1 MFVING
7 MLLSPVGLHPPVS
20 SLQEGGPV
28 WCAPVGQWLLP
39 AASHQ
44 TGQFIRSPGT
54 KLHLL
59 LTACNEHW
67 LTARLASV
75 WSPSLEQSSSA
86 RGSLCWIIVLL
97 QHWDLGLQ
105 RKVFGKR
112 MKKNEAWIFRHQEN
126 VAIKSLKKN
135 NAFWRHGRA
144 LLLLS
149 TLKCDYCP
157 LVFHTVASTF
167 KEERDLANQ
176 YQFPRSQLGFRKLR
190 ISLKSLHS
198 ELL

>member
-1 MFVING
+1 MCTSWAVTPTCC
-7 MLLSPVGLHPPVS
+7 LTSD
-20 SLQEGGPV
+20 GPV
-28 WCAPVGQWLLP
+28 HQEPW
-39 AASHQ
+39 HQ
-44 TGQFIRSPGT
+44 TPPPIDRLHWTLTDSPAGQRLISFPRAERGHKQK
-54 KLHLL
+54 KL
-59 LTACNEHW
+59 T
-67 LTARLASV
+67 
-75 WSPSLEQSSSA
+75 SSA

-149 TLKCDYCP
+149 TLKCDLSFGVSHGCLHVQRGERP
-157 LVFHTVASTF
+157 GKPVSIPTVSAG
-167 KEERDLANQ
+167 
-176 YQFPRSQLGFRKLR
+176 FP
-190 ISLKSLHS
+190 
-198 ELL
+198 

>member
-1 MFVING
+1 MTAWKGTDNFRNFTNNYFAYFLRHTNYLVQNHFVFVING

-59 LTACNEHW
+59 LTACTEHW

-75 WSPSLEQSSSA
+75 WSPSLEQSGATS
-86 RGSLCWIIVLL
+86 
-97 QHWDLGLQ
+97 
-105 RKVFGKR
+105 KR
-112 MKKNEAWIFRHQEN
+112 SWLPQ
-126 VAIKSLKKN
+126 L
-135 NAFWRHGRA
+135 
-144 LLLLS
+144 
-149 TLKCDYCP
+149 
-157 LVFHTVASTF
+157 
-167 KEERDLANQ
+167 EEVCV
-176 YQFPRSQLGFRKLR
+176 
-190 ISLKSLHS
+190 
-198 ELL
+198 ELLCFCSIEIWVYREKCLEREWEKWSMNI